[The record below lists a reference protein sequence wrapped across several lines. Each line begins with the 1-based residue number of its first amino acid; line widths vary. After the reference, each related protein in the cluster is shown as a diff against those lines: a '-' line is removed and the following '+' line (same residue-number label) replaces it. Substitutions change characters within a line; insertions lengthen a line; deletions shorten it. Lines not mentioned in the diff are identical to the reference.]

1 MKIRVL
7 SLLVPALLVAGT
19 AGAAEIF
26 NKDGNKLDLF
36 GKLDGQRYFSSNDS
50 VDGDQSYMR
59 LGLRGETQIN
69 DSLTGFGMWEYQVN
83 LNQAESE
90 ANNSFTRV
98 GFAGLKFADYGS
110 LDYGRNYGVMYDIGA
125 WTDVLPE
132 FGGDTYGA
140 DNFLFQRG
148 NGLLTYRNSD
158 FFGMVEGLNFAL
170 QYQGT
175 NGSASESNNYRDVQ
189 AQNGNGYGMSVSYDL
204 GYGISAAGA
213 FFSADR
219 TEDQNGRNNPAIL
232 GNGDKAQAYSTG
244 LKYDANNIY
253 LAAMFTQSYNAN
265 RIGSRNS
272 QAYGFADKA
281 QNIELVAQYQFDFGL
296 RPSVAY
302 VQSNAKDIQ
311 GFGSQN
317 LVKYV
322 DLGATYAFNKN
333 MSTYVDH
340 KINLLDENDFTSK
353 AGLNTDN
360 VTSVGIVYQ
369 F

>member
-1 MKIRVL
+1 
-7 SLLVPALLVAGT
+7 
-19 AGAAEIF
+19 
-26 NKDGNKLDLF
+26 
-36 GKLDGQRYFSSNDS
+36 
-50 VDGDQSYMR
+50 
-59 LGLRGETQIN
+59 
-69 DSLTGFGMWEYQVN
+69 
-83 LNQAESE
+83 
-90 ANNSFTRV
+90 
-98 GFAGLKFADYGS
+98 
-110 LDYGRNYGVMYDIGA
+110 
-125 WTDVLPE
+125 
-132 FGGDTYGA
+132 
-140 DNFLFQRG
+140 
-148 NGLLTYRNSD
+148 
-158 FFGMVEGLNFAL
+158 MVEGLNFAL

-175 NGSASESNNYRDVQ
+175 NGSASESNNYRDVL

-219 TEDQNGRNNPAIL
+219 TADQNGRNNPAIL

-244 LKYDANNIY
+244 LKYDANNVY

-265 RIGSRNS
+265 RFGSRNS